1 MPSDLWV
8 YDSEFVKGNHF
19 PLLIHT
25 TFPSSEQLRL
35 LKWMHSTRMNAVLNL
50 TVHLL
55 VSPLLYHYFFVTQIL
70 TFQPAPT
77 KPSHQGDRCNFVLCL
92 NITDLLELLYSTK
105 DKRARFFLNVEVI
118 PLHVISKPHSSMCA
132 KQNLNFHT
140 PMRWGLTS
148 GGEFLFT
155 INNTNKQFQRSMNVG
170 KTDLHVAWVEQADP
184 LSKLQ
189 LLNTLWELL

>member
-1 MPSDLWV
+1 M
-8 YDSEFVKGNHF
+8 
-19 PLLIHT
+19 
-25 TFPSSEQLRL
+25 
-35 LKWMHSTRMNAVLNL
+35 
-50 TVHLL
+50 
-55 VSPLLYHYFFVTQIL
+55 
-70 TFQPAPT
+70 
-77 KPSHQGDRCNFVLCL
+77 LCL

-118 PLHVISKPHSSMCA
+118 PLHVISKPHSSICA